1 VTSIILI
8 SVISITTALL
18 LYTIAVW
25 RIWRLKLLTTAS
37 IVLLWLGLGADA
49 LATKMMGLSIEGEI
63 VWDFHTISGY
73 AGLGLMAVLA
83 AAGTWAKWSGREEML
98 TSFHRFAIPIWIIW
112 VASYATG
119 VVIGI
124 QRV

>member
-83 AAGTWAKWSGREEML
+83 AAG
-98 TSFHRFAIPIWIIW
+98 
-112 VASYATG
+112 
-119 VVIGI
+119 
-124 QRV
+124 